1 MTAAITNPGAEWPT
15 ITHTGAAG
23 VVPLAGTAVPSI
35 TSTL

>member
-1 MTAAITNPGAEWPT
+1 MTAAIANPGAEGPT

-23 VVPLAGTAVPSI
+23 AVPFAGTAVPSI